1 MSRAFR
7 LPGTLRCV
15 AHGCFLWI
23 SLVMVFVSASLAADE
38 LARVRVLTY
47 NIHHGEGLDGK
58 LDLARIAGVIKRLE
72 PDVVALQEVD
82 VKTTRSQDVD
92 QAAELGRLTGMHV
105 AFGKAM
111 DYAGGQ
117 YGDAILSRWPLA
129 DVQVLDLPHAA
140 DCEPRCLIA
149 ARIRRSDGGPAF
161 VFAATHLEHA
171 QATVRLCQAGKLSP
185 KLAYVQEMPVILAGD
200 LNDGPESMPL
210 TVLRRHWTSATSS
223 PALPTF
229 PADQPRVAVDHVLYR
244 PESHWQV
251 LETQVVDE
259 PLASDHRPL
268 LVVLGMRK

>member
-1 MSRAFR
+1 MSTAFR

-15 AHGCFLWI
+15 AQGCFLWI
-23 SLVMVFVSASLAADE
+23 SLVLVFVSASLTADE
-38 LARVRVLTY
+38 PARVRVLTY
-47 NIHHGEGLDGK
+47 NIHHGEGMDGK
-58 LDLARIAGVIKRLE
+58 IDLARIAGVIKRLE

-117 YGDAILSRWPLA
+117 YGEAILSRWPLEE
-129 DVQVLDLPHAA
+129 VQVLALPYAT
-140 DCEPRCLIA
+140 DCEPRCLLA
-149 ARIRRSDGGPAF
+149 ARIQRSDGGPAF
-161 VFAATHLEHA
+161 VFAGTHLEHA

-200 LNDGPESMPL
+200 LNDGPESMPMS
-210 TVLRRHWTSATSS
+210 VLRRHWTSATSS
-223 PALPTF
+223 SSLPTF